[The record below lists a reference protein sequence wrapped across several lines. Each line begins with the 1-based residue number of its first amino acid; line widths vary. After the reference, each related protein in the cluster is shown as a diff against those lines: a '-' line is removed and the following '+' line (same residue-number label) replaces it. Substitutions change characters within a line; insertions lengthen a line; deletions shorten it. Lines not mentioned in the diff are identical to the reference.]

1 MEFSWPLL
9 PGESITFTAES
20 FKWQLK
26 EFSAQWASAPEA
38 ANPCSEAATACRNRA
53 SSYADLKRYRLSFR
67 ILALT
72 GPFGEMVFFCCL
84 FLFVSCPI
92 LQGLEVGIR
101 EIRNAR

>member
-9 PGESITFTAES
+9 LGESITFTAES

-53 SSYADLKRYRLSFR
+53 SSYADLKRYCLSFR

-72 GPFGEMVFFCCL
+72 GPFGEMVFFC
-84 FLFVSCPI
+84 LFVSFRFLPYI
-92 LQGLEVGIR
+92 
-101 EIRNAR
+101 ARFGSRY

>member
-26 EFSAQWASAPEA
+26 EFSAQWASVPEA

-53 SSYADLKRYRLSFR
+53 SSYTDLKRYRLLFR

-72 GPFGEMVFFCCL
+72 GPFGEMVFFVCL

>member
-9 PGESITFTAES
+9 LGESITFTAES

-26 EFSAQWASAPEA
+26 EFSAQWASVPEA

-53 SSYADLKRYRLSFR
+53 SSYTDLKRYRLLFR

-72 GPFGEMVFFCCL
+72 GPFGEMVFFVCL

-101 EIRNAR
+101 EIRNAI

>member
-1 MEFSWPLL
+1 VEFSWPLL
-9 PGESITFTAES
+9 LGESITFTAES

-53 SSYADLKRYRLSFR
+53 SSYADLKRYCLSFR

-72 GPFGEMVFFCCL
+72 GPFGEMVFFC
-84 FLFVSCPI
+84 LFVSFRFLPYI
-92 LQGLEVGIR
+92 
-101 EIRNAR
+101 ARFGSRY